1 MFDRTMF
8 DRKPDRPRSGGC
20 STAILLIVLLLAALI
35 ISSCSAADT
44 ASYNLSKSADAFQI
58 TRRIIFYNGITGD
71 YMLQV
76 EGLCSIGNSDI
87 SGEISITCKVGP
99 EEYKKHYLGLSD
111 NVTYFVEQIDSI
123 SLDPY
128 HYLVIFRPSVII
140 PDIELDIP

>member
-8 DRKPDRPRSGGC
+8 DRKPDRPRFGGC

-44 ASYNLSKSADAFQI
+44 ASYNLSKSADAFQV

-76 EGLCSIGNSDI
+76 EGLCSLGNSDI
-87 SGEISITCKVGP
+87 SGEISIFFSFFSSMAAIIMASACISAISGYVTASLQPLCP
-99 EEYKKHYLGLSD
+99 SMGLNS
-111 NVTYFVEQIDSI
+111 
-123 SLDPY
+123 
-128 HYLVIFRPSVII
+128 
-140 PDIELDIP
+140 